1 MNFGTPEYDDLLL
14 EILTKEKRHDLY
26 KTTVET
32 YNRMRIHIYGD
43 KPTDILKRTR
53 PREPEE
59 ITTYRLDNYEP
70 TTKAT
75 SSKALSVVSKIF
87 NPTLF
92 QISWKDQTNNGKKL
106 QDFTLQYFPKHNS
119 VLKLLSQAGLKRM
132 IADPNGVFAIR
143 PKSMPESDTIP
154 VEPEI
159 KIYGSPVIWYY
170 DQDHFLIHLKTEE
183 TKQGARYYFEYYDD
197 RNVINFTAIAI
208 NQKQIF
214 IEELFRYEHNFG
226 EIPVWFLTGETE
238 TEDNGSEYYI
248 SFFDAAVPFWNKAIT
263 HESDLD
269 AAFIMHL
276 HPQKVVTAE
285 DCAFVLE
292 DQRCQGGH
300 IQFPDGKTKVCPSC
314 QGSGKRI
321 PVGPF
326 GVHMVAKEKLDIGQ
340 QMNAPVQYVT
350 VPTDPTKM
358 LVERVEQQHRKGLEA
373 LNMDIIDD
381 VGENQSGIAKVIDRG
396 ELYDFL
402 AKIADVV
409 FDTHLQNFFHFI
421 NMYQYGLQDT
431 NPGRDLNSNLPD
443 INKPVVFDL
452 SSVPEKTIEYK
463 ASKEASV
470 NPEYLRQ
477 KQISLA
483 SKEYGNAPDI
493 KRKIVTSLELDPLP
507 EITPADMEI
516 KLMSGTISK
525 QDAVIHDNIG
535 PFVDKA
541 TQEHKDFYIMEKSAK
556 LEIIQKYATEFIA
569 KNRVTLTKPDDTGA
583 ASAAA

>member
-1 MNFGTPEYDDLLL
+1 MIFGTPEFNDLLL
-14 EILTKEKRHDLY
+14 EILTKDKRHDLY
-26 KTTVET
+26 KTTVDT

-43 KPTDILKRTR
+43 EPTEILKRTR

-59 ITTYRLDNYEP
+59 IAKYRLENYEP

-87 NPTLF
+87 NPSLF
-92 QISWKDQTNNGKKL
+92 QITWKDQVNNGKKL
-106 QDFTLQYFPKHNS
+106 QQFALEYFPKHNS
-119 VLKLLSQAGLKRM
+119 ILKLLSQAGLKRM

-143 PKSMPESDTIP
+143 PKEMPKLDTET
-154 VEPEI
+154 VQPEV

-170 DQDHFLIHLKTEE
+170 DEEHFLIFLKKEE
-183 TKQGARYYFEYYDD
+183 VKNDVVYYFEYYDE
-197 RNVINFTAIAI
+197 RNVINFTAVAH
-208 NQKQIF
+208 NQKQITVTESF
-214 IEELFRYEHNFG
+214 NYAHNFG

-248 SFFDAAVPFWNKAIT
+248 SFFDAAVPFWNKAVI

-285 DCAFVLE
+285 DCDFVDG
-292 DQRCQGGH
+292 DQRCQNGL
-300 IQFPDGKTKVCPSC
+300 IQHPDGKTKTCPAC

-326 GVHMVAKEKLDIGQ
+326 GVHLVSKEKLEIGQ

-350 VPTDPTKM
+350 VPTDPTEM
-358 LVERVEQQHRKGLEA
+358 LVKRVDEQHRKGLEA

-381 VGENQSGIAKVIDRG
+381 VGENQSGVAKVIDRG

-402 AKIADVV
+402 FKISDVIY
-409 FDTHLQNFFHFI
+409 DTHLQNFFYFC
-421 NMYQYGLQDT
+421 NLYMFGLQDT
-431 NPGRDLNSNLPD
+431 NPGRNLDANLPE

-452 SSVPEKTIEYK
+452 SSVPEKTLEYK
-463 ASKEASV
+463 ASKEASI
-470 NPEYLRQ
+470 NAEYLKQ

-483 SKEYGNAPDI
+483 SKEYANAPDI
-493 KRKIVTSLELDPLP
+493 KQKVVTILELDPLP
-507 EITPADMEI
+507 EITPADMDI

-525 QDAVIHDNIG
+525 QDAVIHDNLG
-535 PFVDKA
+535 SFVDRA
-541 TQEHKDFYIMEKSAK
+541 ISENQDFYALQKTEKLA
-556 LEIIQKYATEFIA
+556 IIQKYATEFIA
-569 KNRVTLTKPDDTGA
+569 KNRVTLTKPDDTEGTGDQ
-583 ASAAA
+583 S